1 MRRMKRKTRRSSR
14 ERMKFIVTQS
24 FKVERNDGVIN
35 NFGASKVRMQGL
47 NGQPDSVEYQVET
60 PEFTIKPEFA
70 PNPPQTE
77 PTPQPAPQTTTE
89 PEKKGKGWKF
99 WLGIALAGVAAAG
112 VGTYMFNNKK

>member
-47 NGQPDSVEYQVET
+47 NVV
-60 PEFTIKPEFA
+60 F
-70 PNPPQTE
+70 
-77 PTPQPAPQTTTE
+77 
-89 PEKKGKGWKF
+89 KK
-99 WLGIALAGVAAAG
+99 
-112 VGTYMFNNKK
+112 